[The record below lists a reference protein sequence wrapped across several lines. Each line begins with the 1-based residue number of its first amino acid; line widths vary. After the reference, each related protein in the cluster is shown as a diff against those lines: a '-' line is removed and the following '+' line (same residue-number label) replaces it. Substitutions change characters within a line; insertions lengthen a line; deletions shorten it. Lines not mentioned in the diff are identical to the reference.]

1 MGCNC
6 HGKSGAA
13 VTRTSPFDQCSAC
26 AKKHVVK
33 AWSLFNEFLY
43 ADDNRDAISGQLRLA
58 ADHMMYDH
66 RDAAAK
72 ARDLA
77 VMIEENR
84 DTELTTEWDD
94 LLAAVREAFN
104 TDYPDAA
111 KRAES
116 LKLKAESGRGQETD
130 EINP

>member
-13 VTRTSPFDQCSAC
+13 VTRTSPFDQCSTC

-33 AWSLFNEFLY
+33 AWSLWNEFLY
-43 ADDNRDAISGQLRLA
+43 NDDNRDAISGQLRLA
-58 ADHMMYDH
+58 ADHLMYDH
-66 RDAAAK
+66 RDDAVM

-84 DTELTTEWDD
+84 DGEITTEWNG

-104 TDYPDAA
+104 ADHPDTVERLAQ
-111 KRAES
+111 
-116 LKLKAESGRGQETD
+116 LQIQQE
-130 EINP
+130 

>member
-1 MGCNC
+1 MSCSC
-6 HGKSGAA
+6 HGESGTS
-13 VTRTSPFDQCSAC
+13 VTRTSPFDQCTTC

-33 AWSLFNEFLY
+33 AWNLFNEFLY

-66 RDAAAK
+66 RDAAVK

-77 VMIEENR
+77 IMIEENR
-84 DTELTTEWDD
+84 DAEIATEWDD

-104 TDYPDAA
+104 ADHPDAVE
-111 KRAES
+111 R
-116 LKLKAESGRGQETD
+116 LKQLQNQQE
-130 EINP
+130 

>member
-6 HGKSGAA
+6 HGKSGVA
-13 VTRTSPFDQCSAC
+13 VTRTSPFDQCSTC

-33 AWSLFNEFLY
+33 AWSLFHEFLY

-58 ADHMMYDH
+58 ADHLMYDH
-66 RDAAAK
+66 RDAAVM

-77 VMIEENR
+77 IMIEENR
-84 DTELTTEWDD
+84 DAAITTEWNG

-104 TDYPDAA
+104 ADHPDAVE
-111 KRAES
+111 R
-116 LKLKAESGRGQETD
+116 LKQLQNQQE
-130 EINP
+130 

>member
-1 MGCNC
+1 MSCNC
-6 HGKSGAA
+6 HGKSGVS
-13 VTRTSPFDQCSAC
+13 VTQTSPFDQCSAC

-43 ADDNRDAISGQLRLA
+43 TDDNRDAISGQLRLA
-58 ADHMMYDH
+58 ADHLMYDH
-66 RDAAAK
+66 RDAAVK

-84 DTELTTEWDD
+84 DAEITTEWDD

-104 TDYPDAA
+104 RNHPEAIERLA
-111 KRAES
+111 S
-116 LKLKAESGRGQETD
+116 LK
-130 EINP
+130 I

>member
-1 MGCNC
+1 MSCSC
-6 HGKSGAA
+6 HGKSGAS
-13 VTRTSPFDQCSAC
+13 VTRTSPFDQCTTC

-33 AWSLFNEFLY
+33 AWNLFNEFLY

-66 RDAAAK
+66 RDAAVM

-77 VMIEENR
+77 IMIEENR
-84 DTELTTEWDD
+84 DVELSTEWDD

-104 TDYPDAA
+104 ADHPDAVERL
-111 KRAES
+111 KS
-116 LKLKAESGRGQETD
+116 LGGKKILTS
-130 EINP
+130 

>member
-1 MGCNC
+1 MSCSC

-13 VTRTSPFDQCSAC
+13 VTRTSPFDQCSTC

-33 AWSLFNEFLY
+33 AWNLFNEFLY

-58 ADHMMYDH
+58 ADHLMYDH
-66 RDAAAK
+66 RETAAK

-84 DTELTTEWDD
+84 DSEITTEWGD
-94 LLAAVREAFN
+94 LLTAVREAFN
-104 TDYPDAA
+104 ADHPDAVERLA
-111 KRAES
+111 Q
-116 LKLKAESGRGQETD
+116 LQIQQE
-130 EINP
+130 